1 MLGKPLSED
10 EKTNQEDADLQ
21 EGVDLDVEPEM
32 SEEEE
37 LAQREAIRAQI
48 LEAKEKADREKA
60 LQAEDCPPCVKG
72 SPPWMATF
80 ADMATLLMAFFV
92 LILSFAHVNVPKYKE
107 VSGSMRSRFGV
118 QTTVPIVEAPT
129 ADNVVMQ
136 QYRQSRT
143 QPTAADVVEEQRS
156 REEQT
161 QEELDRDNGPGESD
175 TNARADEVEE
185 YLAKEIAEGSVT
197 VVEEDG
203 VVIIE
208 AVNNDLKESETGK
221 ISQDTLSLLSK
232 VADIQAQLDGLV
244 RVEGAQFSLS
254 GQSNLNNDNT
264 IDGASS
270 RSQDQLE
277 QIRAN
282 LSEEIDQGLAEVF
295 RDGELIV
302 IRLAERGSFQSG
314 SASLQSSFT
323 SLLDNV
329 GASLTGASGLVQIE
343 GHTDN
348 VPMSFGSRYRDNW
361 DLSSARAA
369 SVADYLMETGYVSA
383 GSMVVKGLADT
394 KAIASNDT
402 AIGRSTNRRIEVVV
416 LPN

>member
-1 MLGKPLSED
+1 MSE
-10 EKTNQEDADLQ
+10 EEVNQEVEGLPEDADL
-21 EGVDLDVEPEM
+21 EEVSELDEA
-32 SEEEE
+32 EE
-37 LAQREAIRAQI
+37 LAQREALRAQL
-48 LEAKEKADREKA
+48 LEAKAKRDKEKA
-60 LQAEDCPPCVKG
+60 LQSEDCPPCNKG
-72 SPPWMATF
+72 SPAWMATF

-118 QTTVPIVEAPT
+118 QVTVPIVEAPT

-156 REEQT
+156 REEQDPDV
-161 QEELDRDNGPGESD
+161 ELDRDNGPGESD

-185 YLAKEIAEGSVT
+185 ILKKEIAEGIVT
-197 VVEEDG
+197 VAVVDG

-208 AVNNDLKESETGK
+208 ALDNQSNDDESGK
-221 ISQDTLSLLSK
+221 VSQDTLSLLSK
-232 VADIQAQLDGLV
+232 VSDIQAERDGLV
-244 RVEGAQFSLS
+244 RVEGAQFAVH
-254 GQSNLNNDNT
+254 GQSNLNIDNS

-314 SASLQSSFT
+314 SASLQNDFT

-369 SVADYLMETGYVSA
+369 SVADYLMDTGYVSA

-402 AIGRSTNRRIEVVV
+402 ALGRSTNRRIEVVI

>member
-1 MLGKPLSED
+1 MGEKLSEEEGNEEAID
-10 EKTNQEDADLQ
+10 LADDADLKI
-21 EGVDLDVEPEM
+21 EPEM
-32 SEEEE
+32 DEAEE
-37 LAQREAIRAQI
+37 LAQKEALRAQL
-48 LEAKEKADREKA
+48 LEAKKKAEKEKA
-60 LQAEDCPPCVKG
+60 LKSEDCPPCNKG
-72 SPPWMATF
+72 SPAWMATF

-118 QTTVPIVEAPT
+118 QVTVPIVEAPT

-156 REEQT
+156 REAQDPDV
-161 QEELDRDNGPGESD
+161 ELDRDNGPGESD

-185 YLAKEIAEGSVT
+185 ILRKEIAEGIVSVA
-197 VVEEDG
+197 VEDG
-203 VVIIE
+203 AVVIE
-208 AVNNDLKESETGK
+208 ALDNESSDDETGK

-232 VADIQAQLDGLV
+232 VSDIQAQLDGLV
-244 RVEGAQFSLS
+244 RVEGAQFAVY
-254 GQSNLNNDNT
+254 GQSNLNDDNV
-264 IDGASS
+264 IDGTSS

-295 RDGELIV
+295 RDGDLIV

-314 SASLQSSFT
+314 SASLQADFT

-348 VPMSFGSRYRDNW
+348 VPMSFGNRYRDNW

-369 SVADYLMETGYVSA
+369 SVADYLMETGYVSS

-402 AIGRSTNRRIEVVV
+402 ALGRSTNRRIEVVI